1 MSAVDVTA
9 AIGRAPEPHT
19 GMPEAHAAA
28 GRSALSAEQAGGNF
42 SFGDFLDVINPLQH
56 IPGIAELY
64 RSVTN
69 DRISDDARKAGNA
82 FYGFALGGPVGLGA
96 MLAYSAAGDRWAG
109 SADEN
114 EPANLQVADASKVPG
129 VTESSETDGIP
140 VPARKPEL
148 TPEAAPEVAPGVT
161 DSPQGARTGDL
172 LGQKVA
178 SIAEKS
184 NPPLVLSNLLSK
196 EVSSASAGKAS
207 AAAGTGAS
215 SVSYVDGA
223 PAAHPQKPALPDEQ
237 GLGRLATH
245 KANHLPLDV
254 LKALQERHAQR
265 TASERS

>member
-9 AIGRAPEPHT
+9 AIAKAPEMQT
-19 GMPEAHAAA
+19 GRPEAHMTARRPVTTAN
-28 GRSALSAEQAGGNF
+28 QAVGSFN
-42 SFGDFLDVINPLQH
+42 FGDFLDVINPLQH

-82 FYGFALGGPVGLGA
+82 FYGFALGGPIGLGA
-96 MLAYSAAGDRWAG
+96 MLAYSAAGDRVSG
-109 SADEN
+109 SGEENKPADT
-114 EPANLQVADASKVPG
+114 QVSGPPQMPG
-129 VTESSETDGIP
+129 VTKTSDAGNIP
-140 VPARKPEL
+140 VPARKPDL
-148 TPEAAPEVAPGVT
+148 TPDTAPGGA
-161 DSPQGARTGDL
+161 DSPQGAGNDNV

-178 SIAEKS
+178 STAETI
-184 NPPLVLSNLLSK
+184 NPPLVLASVLQK
-196 EVSSASAGKAS
+196 ENPSGGTGEGNTT
-207 AAAGTGAS
+207 AGTGAS
-215 SVSYVDGA
+215 SVAYVDGA
-223 PAAHPQKPALPDEQ
+223 PAADRRKPDLPDEQ